1 MAKSYLLLLVATIVL
16 ASCGGNN
23 GSGGGSSPA
32 PTASLTASPSTITV
46 GQNITLT
53 WSSANADQGSVDNGV
68 GAVGLNG
75 NTHLQPT
82 ATTTYT
88 YTATGPGGTATASA
102 TVTVN
107 PPPPPTASLTATPST
122 ITVGQHFALAWG
134 STNAN
139 QGSIDNGVGAVG
151 INGSTTQLE
160 PTATTKYTYTATGPG
175 GTATAS
181 ATVTVNPLPPPTAT
195 LTITPAVTLP
205 GQPVVISW
213 SSTNADSGNLDP
225 GFGAVGPTGVAG
237 RSPTA
242 TTIYTFTATGG
253 GGTATATATVTVNPV
268 TSFDGLK
275 QSDGVVNLDVD
286 PNGAVGTK
294 QFMEY
299 VNTAF
304 QAYDKVTGQAVW
316 STPQQ
321 IETLWPYGSNCNAAT
336 LNPVIQL
343 DVQILFDRVA
353 SRWLVGA
360 KTSDANLGYYLCLA
374 VSNTDDLSSP
384 TLAWTSISS
393 AKLDPILGSNGTH
406 TYFPDWPK
414 FGTWTDASEQ
424 QSAYYATIDLLDI
437 DNANAEVGAVVCA
450 FDRTDILNNPT
461 NIKTEACV
469 NVSTLDS
476 SMMSFGI
483 FLAHSLIPSDIDSTT
498 LPPSGRDQFMLSIQ
512 NPVNDGLTL
521 TSDRINL
528 WDFHVDWTVNP
539 ATITYGVAPLT
550 VPIYTPGCYLY
561 DPNNAAIT
569 NCIQEPQNNG
579 QQLIDSVGDRLMPRL
594 AYQNFGS
601 YESFLISHTVQTGP
615 GASGTGATAYQTGVR
630 WYELRGSGTP
640 TLYQSGTINPDA
652 AISRFVPSIAQDKM
666 GDAAVGYSTSN
677 GQNNP
682 GIDFSYWSLPNA
694 TDPSEIGII
703 DGPGEE
709 VSGANGVGKWGTYSS
724 MTVDPVDG
732 CTFWYVNEYFAADN
746 TWLTRIANFQIP
758 GCQ

>member
-1 MAKSYLLLLVATIVL
+1 MSDLQALHPVPYEPRESRGLLKGLKPFARTKSYLALLVATIVL
-16 ASCGGNN
+16 ASCGGNT

-32 PTASLTASPSTITV
+32 PTASLTATPSTITA

-53 WSSANADQGSVDNGV
+53 WASTNADQGSVDNGV

-88 YTATGPGGTATASA
+88 YTVTGPGGTATAYA

-107 PPPPPTASLTATPST
+107 PPPPPTA
-122 ITVGQHFALAWG
+122 
-134 STNAN
+134 
-139 QGSIDNGVGAVG
+139 
-151 INGSTTQLE
+151 
-160 PTATTKYTYTATGPG
+160 
-175 GTATAS
+175 
-181 ATVTVNPLPPPTAT
+181 T
-195 LTITPAVTLP
+195 LTVTPAVTLP
-205 GQPVVISW
+205 GQPVVITW
-213 SSTNADSGNLDP
+213 TSTNADSGNLDP
-225 GFGAVGPTGVAG
+225 DFGAVGPTGVAG

-242 TTIYTFTATGG
+242 TTIYTFTATGAG
-253 GGTATATATVTVNPV
+253 GSTTATAKVTVNPI

-275 QSDGVVNLDVD
+275 QSDGVANLDVD

-304 QAYDKVTGQAVW
+304 QAYDKVTGQPVW

-353 SRWLVGA
+353 SRWVVGA
-360 KTSDANLGYYLCLA
+360 KTSDANLGYFLCLA

-393 AKLDPILGSNGTH
+393 VKLDPILGSNGLH

-414 FGTWTDASEQ
+414 FATWTDATEK
-424 QSAYYATIDLLDI
+424 QSAYYATVDLLDI

-483 FLAHSLIPSDIDSTT
+483 FLAHSLIPSDIDSATV
-498 LPPSGRDQFMLSIQ
+498 PPAGRDQFMLSIQ
-512 NPVNDGLTL
+512 NPVNDGVTL

-528 WDFHVDWTVNP
+528 WDFHIDWNVTP
-539 ATITYGVAPLT
+539 ATLTASVAPLS
-550 VPIYTPGCYLY
+550 VPTYTPGCYLY
-561 DPNNAAIT
+561 DSNNAAIT
-569 NCIQEPQNNG
+569 NCIQELPNGG
-579 QQLIDSVGDRLMPRL
+579 QQLVDSVGDRLMPRL

-640 TLYQSGTINPDA
+640 ALYQSGTINPDA
-652 AISRFVPSIAQDKM
+652 SISRFVPSIAQDKL

-682 GIDFSYWSLPNA
+682 GIDFSYWNLPNA

>member
-1 MAKSYLLLLVATIVL
+1 
-16 ASCGGNN
+16 
-23 GSGGGSSPA
+23 
-32 PTASLTASPSTITV
+32 
-46 GQNITLT
+46 
-53 WSSANADQGSVDNGV
+53 
-68 GAVGLNG
+68 
-75 NTHLQPT
+75 
-82 ATTTYT
+82 
-88 YTATGPGGTATASA
+88 
-102 TVTVN
+102 
-107 PPPPPTASLTATPST
+107 
-122 ITVGQHFALAWG
+122 
-134 STNAN
+134 
-139 QGSIDNGVGAVG
+139 
-151 INGSTTQLE
+151 
-160 PTATTKYTYTATGPG
+160 
-175 GTATAS
+175 
-181 ATVTVNPLPPPTAT
+181 
-195 LTITPAVTLP
+195 
-205 GQPVVISW
+205 
-213 SSTNADSGNLDP
+213 
-225 GFGAVGPTGVAG
+225 
-237 RSPTA
+237 
-242 TTIYTFTATGG
+242 
-253 GGTATATATVTVNPV
+253 
-268 TSFDGLK
+268 
-275 QSDGVVNLDVD
+275 
-286 PNGAVGTK
+286 
-294 QFMEY
+294 
-299 VNTAF
+299 
-304 QAYDKVTGQAVW
+304 
-316 STPQQ
+316 
-321 IETLWPYGSNCNAAT
+321 
-336 LNPVIQL
+336 VIQL

-353 SRWLVGA
+353 SRWVVGA

-384 TLAWTSISS
+384 MLAWTSISS
-393 AKLDPILGSNGTH
+393 AKLDPILGSNGLH

-414 FGTWTDASEQ
+414 FSTWTDANGQ

-498 LPPSGRDQFMLSIQ
+498 VPPAGRDQFMLSIQ
-512 NPVNDGLTL
+512 NPVNDGVTL

-528 WDFHVDWTVNP
+528 WDFHIDWNVTP
-539 ATITYGVAPLT
+539 ATLTASVAPLT

-569 NCIQEPQNNG
+569 NCIQELPNGG

-615 GASGTGATAYQTGVR
+615 GATGTGATAYQTGVR

-640 TLYQSGTINPDA
+640 TIYQSGTINPDA
-652 AISRFVPSIAQDKM
+652 SISRFVPSIAQDKM
-666 GDAAVGYSTSN
+666 SDAAVGYSTSN
-677 GQNNP
+677 GQTDP
-682 GIDFSYWSLPNA
+682 GIYFSYWNLPNA
-694 TDPSEIGII
+694 TDPNEIGII

-709 VSGANGVGKWGTYSS
+709 VSGGNGVGKWGTYSS

>member
-1 MAKSYLLLLVATIVL
+1 
-16 ASCGGNN
+16 
-23 GSGGGSSPA
+23 
-32 PTASLTASPSTITV
+32 
-46 GQNITLT
+46 
-53 WSSANADQGSVDNGV
+53 
-68 GAVGLNG
+68 VGLNG

-107 PPPPPTASLTATPST
+107 PPPPPTA
-122 ITVGQHFALAWG
+122 
-134 STNAN
+134 
-139 QGSIDNGVGAVG
+139 
-151 INGSTTQLE
+151 
-160 PTATTKYTYTATGPG
+160 
-175 GTATAS
+175 
-181 ATVTVNPLPPPTAT
+181 T
-195 LTITPAVTLP
+195 LTVTPAVSLP
-205 GQPVVISW
+205 GQPVTVTW
-213 SSTNADSGNLDP
+213 ASTNADSGNIDP
-225 GFGAVGPTGVAG
+225 TFGQVGPNGFAP

-242 TTIYTFTATGG
+242 TTIYTFTATGAG
-253 GGTATATATVTVNPV
+253 GSATATAKVTVNPI

-275 QSDGVVNLDVD
+275 QSDRVANLDVD

-304 QAYDKVTGQAVW
+304 QAYDKVTGQPVW

-353 SRWLVGA
+353 SRWVVGA

-374 VSNTDDLSSP
+374 VSNTDDLSSA

-393 AKLDPILGSNGTH
+393 VKLDPILGSNGLH

-414 FGTWTDASEQ
+414 FGTWTDATGQ
-424 QSAYYATIDLLDI
+424 QSAYYATVDLLDI

-450 FDRTDILNNPT
+450 FDRADILNNS

-469 NVSTLDS
+469 NVSDVDPNMKS
-476 SMMSFGI
+476 QGI

-498 LPPSGRDQFMLSIQ
+498 PPPTRRDQFMLSIQ
-512 NPVNDGLTL
+512 NPPLDGSTL
-521 TSDRINL
+521 TSTTVNL
-528 WDFHVDWTVNP
+528 WDFHVDWSVSP
-539 ATITYGVAPLT
+539 ATLALVSVAPLS
-550 VPIYTPGCYLY
+550 VPTYTPGCYLY

-569 NCIQEPQNNG
+569 NCVQEPQNNG

-594 AYQNFGS
+594 TYQNFGS

-615 GASGTGATAYQTGVR
+615 GASGSGATAYQTGVR

-640 TLYQSGTINPDA
+640 TLYQSATINPDA
-652 AISRFVPSIAQDKM
+652 SISRFVPSIAQDKL
-666 GDAAVGYSTSN
+666 GDATVGYSTSN

-682 GIDFSYWSLPNA
+682 GIDFSYWNLPNA

-709 VSGANGVGKWGTYSS
+709 VSGGTGVGKWGTYSS